1 VRVVESYEEVF
12 MRHRP
17 RARGG
22 NIFAMVLAIF
32 VGLLW
37 SGVIDAEMKWTATMF
52 GLALMTFLVAS
63 RGD

>member
-1 VRVVESYEEVF
+1 VRVVGDNEEVL
-12 MRHRP
+12 MRRRS
-17 RARGG
+17 RARSG
-22 NIFAMVLAIF
+22 NVFAMVLAIF